1 MGVVFLIQEEHE
13 DRRTRRTRQ
22 ALKSAFVELI
32 LENSYDSVTI
42 LDVTNRADYNRGTFY
57 KHFESKEALLKEI
70 HDEFLQGIGEALI
83 DPYEGLDRI
92 EATEVFPSIL
102 QLFEYIEGHKAEFL
116 ALSAVERGK
125 MTVELFDRLRESMRE
140 DMRIEIEADA
150 APVDYEIMLSY
161 QMSATVGV
169 IMHWAEVNFKY
180 SASYM
185 AEQLIT
191 LVNSKIDHIAFM
203 KKSNG

>member
-1 MGVVFLIQEEHE
+1 MGR
-13 DRRTRRTRQ
+13 D
-22 ALKSAFVELI
+22 
-32 LENSYDSVTI
+32 Y
-42 LDVTNRADYNRGTFY
+42 RADYNRGTFY

-70 HDEFLQGIGEALI
+70 HDEFLQGIGEALL
-83 DPYEGLDRI
+83 DPYEGLERI

>member
-1 MGVVFLIQEEHE
+1 MIQEEHE

-92 EATEVFPSIL
+92 EATEVFLPFCNCSNIL
-102 QLFEYIEGHKAEFL
+102 RGIK
-116 ALSAVERGK
+116 LSFWPYPLWNVGK
-125 MTVELFDRLRESMRE
+125 
-140 DMRIEIEADA
+140 
-150 APVDYEIMLSY
+150 
-161 QMSATVGV
+161 
-169 IMHWAEVNFKY
+169 
-180 SASYM
+180 
-185 AEQLIT
+185 
-191 LVNSKIDHIAFM
+191 
-203 KKSNG
+203 

>member
-1 MGVVFLIQEEHE
+1 MIQEENE

-70 HDEFLQGIGEALI
+70 HDEFLQGIGEALLE
-83 DPYEGLDRI
+83 PYEGLERI

-102 QLFEYIEGHKAEFL
+102 QLFEYIEEYKAEFL

>member
-1 MGVVFLIQEEHE
+1 
-13 DRRTRRTRQ
+13 
-22 ALKSAFVELI
+22 
-32 LENSYDSVTI
+32 
-42 LDVTNRADYNRGTFY
+42 
-57 KHFESKEALLKEI
+57 
-70 HDEFLQGIGEALI
+70 
-83 DPYEGLDRI
+83 
-92 EATEVFPSIL
+92 
-102 QLFEYIEGHKAEFL
+102 
-116 ALSAVERGK
+116 

-203 KKSNG
+203 KKPNG

>member
-1 MGVVFLIQEEHE
+1 MIQEEHE

-22 ALKSAFVELI
+22 ALKSAFIELI

-57 KHFESKEALLKEI
+57 KHFESKEALLNEI

-125 MTVELFDRLRESMRE
+125 
-140 DMRIEIEADA
+140 
-150 APVDYEIMLSY
+150 
-161 QMSATVGV
+161 
-169 IMHWAEVNFKY
+169 
-180 SASYM
+180 
-185 AEQLIT
+185 
-191 LVNSKIDHIAFM
+191 
-203 KKSNG
+203 

>member
-1 MGVVFLIQEEHE
+1 VHQEHE
-13 DRRTRRTRQ
+13 DRRSRRTRQ

-32 LENSYDSVTI
+32 LKNSYDSVTI
-42 LDVTNRADYNRGTFY
+42 LDVTRLADYNRGTFY

-70 HDEFLQGIGEALI
+70 HDEFLLGISEALL
-83 DPYEGLDRI
+83 DPYEGLERI
-92 EATEVFPSIL
+92 EATKVLPSIL
-102 QLFEYIEGHKAEFL
+102 QLFEYIEGHKAEFM

-140 DMRIEIEADA
+140 DMRIEIEKGDT
-150 APVDYEIMLSY
+150 PVDYEIMLSY
-161 QMSATVGV
+161 HMSATVGV
-169 IMHWAEVNFKY
+169 IMHWAEINFKY

-191 LVNSKIDHIAFM
+191 LVNSKIDYITFI
-203 KKSNG
+203 KSFKNY